1 MKTIGEL
8 LEGTLNLTSQGLLEL
23 AFTPVCEALNQTA
36 KKLYPEEIAAEPAF
50 QRFIKDNW
58 GLIKFM
64 GIPHSDSIPTN
75 LPFGVRRAVASL
87 NMPHLDQ
94 EIVIYMVRQ
103 ILHTRRFPP
112 EIGFHKSIQVNIEDG
127 KLMFPNSLIFA
138 LIGCV
143 VFNPINKDEKISELY
158 WINIRGF
165 QMFIS
170 ELWGRD
176 DLVKR
181 IMNLYTGKR

>member
-8 LEGTLNLTSQGLLEL
+8 LEGTLNLTRQGLLES
-23 AFTPVCEALNQTA
+23 AFSPVCDALNQTA
-36 KKLYPEEIAAEPAF
+36 EKIYQGELSAEPPF

-58 GLIKFM
+58 RLIKFM
-64 GIPHSDSIPTN
+64 GIPNADSVPAN

-87 NMPHLDQ
+87 NMPNLDQ
-94 EIVIYMVRQ
+94 EIVIYIVRQ

-112 EIGFHKSIQVNIEDG
+112 EIAFHKTTKITVEEE
-127 KLMFPNSLIFA
+127 KLLFPNSLIFA

-143 VFNPINKDEKISELY
+143 VFNPINKDETISDIC

-170 ELWGRD
+170 ELWGRN
-176 DLVKR
+176 DLAER
-181 IMNLYTGKR
+181 IMNLYSVKR